1 MTPLD
6 PSRSLGLA
14 SALPM
19 KRNLSRLI
27 TAIAAALLA
36 HGAVGQTA
44 TSYRNSI
51 VAEVNDKIITRQMV
65 TDNMKQE
72 ATLLRRQYGR
82 QSQLYGQRY
91 IRLQAD
97 ILEALVRRELVLRE
111 YQEKGYNLPESII
124 EQRIKEDIRSE
135 YGDRVTLIKSLQRS
149 DMTYEE
155 FARYQREK
163 IIQMVMRG
171 QFISKANIV
180 ISPRQIE
187 EYYVANK
194 DTFRSGVEIRLRII
208 FLDVRKHGGAEG
220 ALKLAAEIHQVLQSG
235 DSFAGV
241 ASVYSDQNRASG
253 GLRPDWVQRG
263 ALAPELDKA
272 AFALGQ
278 GQMSPVVVMPQG
290 CYILRCEEMNQAKLG
305 TLSEVRGQIEQTL
318 LENEQKAREDKWFE
332 RLKRKSY
339 VRQFLF

>member
-1 MTPLD
+1 
-6 PSRSLGLA
+6 LA
-14 SALPM
+14 
-19 KRNLSRLI
+19 
-27 TAIAAALLA
+27 
-36 HGAVGQTA
+36 
-44 TSYRNSI
+44 
-51 VAEVNDKIITRQMV
+51 D
-65 TDNMKQE
+65 
-72 ATLLRRQYGR
+72 
-82 QSQLYGQRY
+82 
-91 IRLQAD
+91 
-97 ILEALVRRELVLRE
+97 
-111 YQEKGYNLPESII
+111 
-124 EQRIKEDIRSE
+124 
-135 YGDRVTLIKSLQRS
+135 
-149 DMTYEE
+149 
-155 FARYQREK
+155 
-163 IIQMVMRG
+163 
-171 QFISKANIV
+171 
-180 ISPRQIE
+180 
-187 EYYVANK
+187 
-194 DTFRSGVEIRLRII
+194 
-208 FLDVRKHGGAEG
+208 
-220 ALKLAAEIHQVLQSG
+220 EIHQVLQSG

>member
-1 MTPLD
+1 MI
-6 PSRSLGLA
+6 
-14 SALPM
+14 
-19 KRNLSRLI
+19 RNLSRLI
-27 TAIAAALLA
+27 TAIVAVLLA

-44 TSYRNSI
+44 APYRNSI

-65 TDNMKQE
+65 MDAMKQE
-72 ATLLRRQYGR
+72 VTLLRRQYAG
-82 QSQLYGQRY
+82 QPQLFGQKY
-91 IRLQAD
+91 TQLQAD
-97 ILEALVRRELVLRE
+97 TLEALIRRELVLRE
-111 YQEKGYNLPESII
+111 YMEKGYNLPESII

-135 YGDRVTLIKSLQRS
+135 YGDRVTLIKSLQQS

-155 FARYQREK
+155 YARYQREK

-194 DTFRSGVEIRLRII
+194 DTFRSGVEVRLRII
-208 FLDVRKHGGAEG
+208 FLDAKKHGGADG
-220 ALKLAAEIHQVLQSG
+220 TQKLANEIHQVLQSG
-235 DSFAGV
+235 DSFAGI
-241 ASVYSDQNRASG
+241 ASVYTDQYRASG
-253 GLRPDWVQRG
+253 GLKPDWINRG
-263 ALAPELDKA
+263 SLAPELDQA

-278 GQMSPVVVMPQG
+278 GQMSPVLVMPQG

-305 TLSEVRGQIEQTL
+305 TLSEVRAQIEQIL
-318 LENEQKAREDKWFE
+318 LENEQQAREDKWFE